1 MLAAACMQTRR
12 PRRRERGG
20 RERPAAAS
28 LLALSVA
35 LLTAA
40 PSARAAVLQVTGMTF
55 VGSRDSLRE
64 IVVRSEHAKFHTDT
78 KVAELD
84 GVRAEVSEGGEGR
97 SFSMT
102 CERAELDLDKNDFL
116 AEGNVRGETGEGQHV
131 FAPWVRYDHE
141 QGLLYSDAPVRMTDR
156 SGSFRGDGFRYH
168 VKDRRFQLLGNVRVE
183 QIQ

>member
-1 MLAAACMQTRR
+1 MLLAGRTSARRSRAWRLAVAALLVVF
-12 PRRRERGG
+12 
-20 RERPAAAS
+20 AAS
-28 LLALSVA
+28 
-35 LLTAA
+35 AA
-40 PSARAAVLQVTGMTF
+40 DAAVLQVTGMTF
-55 VGSRDSLRE
+55 VSSRDSVRE

-84 GVRAEVSEGGEGR
+84 GVRAEVSEGAKGR

-102 CERAELDLDKNDFL
+102 CERAELDLQNNDFL
-116 AEGNVRGETGEGQHV
+116 AQGDVEGETEEGQRV

-141 QGLLYSDAPVRMTDR
+141 RGVVYSDAPVRMTDR